1 MQAVA
6 SLPGVFEASSIGSAS
21 GARDASHVKRKL
33 GTAPIASGHS
43 TIGSGLSTINVLM
56 RRVQILATLFCAIAC
71 MSGLPEARGK
81 PNIVIIMADDM
92 GFSDI
97 GCYGG
102 EIRTPNVD
110 RLAENGLRFTQFYNA
125 ARCCPTRASLLTGLY
140 AHQTG
145 IGHMTSENEQLRFD
159 LGYPGYRGYLNRSCV
174 TIAEALKPA
183 GYKTLMSGKWHVGT
197 FEGMWPVDR
206 GFDEFYG
213 IIRGASNFFRPA
225 PRKLLVR
232 NRERMIPG
240 EDYYTTDAFTEHS
253 VRFVREAERN
263 DDQPFFLYL
272 AYTAPHWPLH
282 AWPEDVQKY
291 RGKYMIG
298 WDRVREAR
306 LQRMRSMGI
315 IDDGW
320 KMTVRDAVAW
330 ETLTR
335 GKKDE
340 MDLRMAIY
348 AAQVDRMDQNIGKL
362 LETLEDFG
370 ELDDTLVFFLSDN
383 GGCAEGGMLGRGP
396 LEILTTKEG
405 YSHSYGQAWAN
416 ASNTPFRTYK
426 HWVHEGGIASP
437 LVVHWPAGV
446 SAKGEL
452 RDEPTHLID
461 LMATALDVGE
471 AEYPTEYAGN
481 RIAPLEGVSMVPA
494 FAGTPLDREALY
506 WEHEGNRAVRLGK
519 WKLVAENRGP
529 WELYDMD
536 ADRTETQ
543 DLMAAHPETARRMI
557 EMYTDWAKERN
568 VLPGRPSRKP
578 GYEPVPL
585 PYPETAEYDAPVTSP

>member
-1 MQAVA
+1 
-6 SLPGVFEASSIGSAS
+6 
-21 GARDASHVKRKL
+21 
-33 GTAPIASGHS
+33 
-43 TIGSGLSTINVLM
+43 M
-56 RRVQILATLFCAIAC
+56 RRVQRLATLCYAIAC

-92 GFSDI
+92 GYSDI

-145 IGHMTSENEQLRFD
+145 IGHMTSENELLRFD
-159 LGYPGYRGYLNRSCV
+159 LGYPGYRGYLNKSCV

-213 IIRGASNFFRPA
+213 LIRGASNFFRPA

-232 NRERMIPG
+232 NRERVIPG
-240 EDYYTTDAFTEHS
+240 EDYYTTDAFTEQS
-253 VRFVREAERN
+253 IRFVREAERN

-298 WDRVREAR
+298 WDGVREAR
-306 LQRMRSMGI
+306 LRRMRSMGI
-315 IDDGW
+315 IDDAW

-335 GKKDE
+335 SKKDE

-348 AAQVDRMDQNIGKL
+348 AAQVDRMDQNIGKFL
-362 LETLEDFG
+362 KALEDLG

-396 LEILTTKEG
+396 LEILTTKDG
-405 YSHSYGQAWAN
+405 YSQSYGQAWAN

-461 LMATALDVGE
+461 LMATALDVGK
-471 AEYPTEYAGN
+471 AEYPTEFAGN

-494 FAGTPLDREALY
+494 FAGMPLDREALY

-529 WELYDMD
+529 WELYDMG
-536 ADRTETQ
+536 ADRTETE
-543 DLMAAHPETARRMI
+543 DVMAAHPETGRRMI
-557 EMYTDWAKERN
+557 EMYTDWARERN